1 MMMLWSSSI
10 SERAFA
16 ALCLTVTAIPLLCLL
31 LLLGDAVLVV
41 LPHLSGGPG
50 HGALLLPALHQAL
63 VGSLRLIGTTALFAV
78 PVGMGVALYLEEYRR
93 PGLLSLLI
101 ERSIS
106 VLAGVPSVIFGL
118 LGLEIFVL
126 GLRLSSGLLVAALT
140 LALLVLPLIVVSSRE
155 ALRTVPAMI
164 RDGGHALG
172 ASRFQVVTRLV
183 LPMALPG
190 MLAGAFLALSRA
202 LGEAAPLLVVGSL
215 AHAAVDPG
223 GVMAPYAAL
232 PSHLFSLTVELGEA
246 PLAAACL
253 LVLVATVFA
262 AHVLGLLVRRRAQQ
276 EAL

>member
-1 MMMLWSSSI
+1 MVTLWSSSI
-10 SERAFA
+10 SERVFA
-16 ALCLTVTAIPLLCLL
+16 ALCFTATMVPLLCLL
-31 LLLGDAVLVV
+31 LLLGDAVLAV
-41 LPHLSGGPG
+41 LPHLSAGPD
-50 HGALLLPALHQAL
+50 HGALPLPALLEAL
-63 VGSLRLIGTTALFAV
+63 EGSLRLIVTTALFAV
-78 PVGMGVALYLEEYRR
+78 PVGMGVAIYLEEYRH
-93 PGLLSLLI
+93 PGLLPLLI

-106 VLAGVPSVIFGL
+106 VLVGVPSIIFGL

-140 LALLVLPLIVVSSRE
+140 LALLVLPLIVVSSCE
-155 ALRTVPAMI
+155 ALRAVPAMI

-190 MLAGAFLALSRA
+190 MLAGALLALARG

-215 AHAAVDPG
+215 AHAAIESG

-232 PSHLFSLTVELGEA
+232 PGHLFSLTVDQGEA

-253 LVLVATVFA
+253 LVLVSTVLA
-262 AHVLGLLVRRRAQQ
+262 AHVLGLLVRLRTQR
-276 EAL
+276 EGL